1 MFRFAVL
8 TSIVL
13 LACPNARAQNR
24 VLRVH
29 QSKVTSLAWSS
40 DGKTLASGDARGLVV
55 LSDARTGKTRLRFA
69 YKEAVASLAFSP
81 DGKLLAVGRG
91 REVRLLNA
99 RTGAAIRVLKLQK
112 RAGKDLDFSGDG
124 RELMGVEGL
133 IFDATDDDY
142 AVTVWQSPS
151 GRMLRRWVRKNARS
165 FTAALAPDGKTV
177 GVAVIGQVEVL
188 SVQSGAYLR
197 QWEDNTEKDT
207 PFVTS
212 LAFAPDSR
220 FLVGGGSYEEGAGHF
235 ALWSASG
242 KVSWFDSFQDYASAF
257 AFSPHNRLLA
267 VGTEYTGYVEKPRAP
282 GGDVMLYDLNS
293 HKLTRTLKGHKAEVN
308 ALAWSPD
315 GKQIAS
321 ASDDKTVR
329 IWRLSR

>member
-1 MFRFAVL
+1 MFRFAVV

-13 LACPNARAQNR
+13 LACPNAHAQNR
-24 VLRVH
+24 ILRVH

-40 DGKTLASGDARGLVV
+40 DGKTIASGDARGLVV

-124 RELMGVEGL
+124 RELMGVEGM

-142 AVTVWQSPS
+142 AVTVWQLPS
-151 GRMLRRWVRKNARS
+151 GKILRRWVRKRARS
-165 FTAALAPDGKTV
+165 LTAALAPDGKTV
-177 GVAVIGQVEVL
+177 GVAVIGQVELL
-188 SVQSGAYLR
+188 SVQSGARLR
-197 QWEDNTEKDT
+197 QWQDNTERDT

-220 FLVGGGSYEEGAGHF
+220 FLAGGGSYEEGGGAI
-235 ALWSASG
+235 SPSG
-242 KVSWFDSFQDYASAF
+242 AQ
-257 AFSPHNRLLA
+257 
-267 VGTEYTGYVEKPRAP
+267 VER
-282 GGDVMLYDLNS
+282 
-293 HKLTRTLKGHKAEVN
+293 
-308 ALAWSPD
+308 
-315 GKQIAS
+315 
-321 ASDDKTVR
+321 
-329 IWRLSR
+329 